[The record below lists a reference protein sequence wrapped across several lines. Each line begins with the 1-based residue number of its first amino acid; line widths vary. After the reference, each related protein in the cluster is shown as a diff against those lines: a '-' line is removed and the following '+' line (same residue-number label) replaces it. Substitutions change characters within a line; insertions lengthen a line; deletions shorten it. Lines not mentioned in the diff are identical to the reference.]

1 MECVFILGEISM
13 FAFFWLVPE
22 LAKSLLVYNFLYLSV
37 MFPPLFYLRNQLIYE
52 EALFMVNGNFLIEV
66 TLEISDLQFWVNFR
80 LFKAA

>member
-37 MFPPLFYLRNQLIYE
+37 IFPPLFYLRNQLIYE

>member
-22 LAKSLLVYNFLYLSV
+22 LAKSLLVYKFLYLSV
-37 MFPPLFYLRNQLIYE
+37 IFPPLFYLRNQLIYE

-66 TLEISDLQFWVNFR
+66 TLEILDLQFWVNFR